1 MGIINVLDFSIANLI
16 AAGEVVDRPAS
27 AVKELTE
34 NAIDAGATQ
43 ITVETKNGGS
53 SLMRVTDNG
62 CGMAKEDLPVC
73 VKRHAT
79 SKIREAADL
88 NGILTLGFRGE
99 ALAAIASVSK
109 LRIIT
114 RRKED
119 EMGTVMAVD
128 CGEVVSLE
136 PTGAAVGTTVIV
148 EELFANVPA
157 RRKFLKK
164 DISETTA
171 VVAVVEKIALS
182 HPEIAVRLITDGVTR
197 FASAGDGQLWN
208 TVYAVLG
215 RDFSKKLV
223 QVEDLTG
230 GVGVSGYIGRPDNV
244 RGNRNCQNFFINGRY
259 VKSTTASAALE
270 QAFVSYCPPERF
282 PVCVLNLTVHPAFV
296 DVNVHPAKLEVK
308 FSNEK
313 AVFEAVYCAVR
324 NALTNSV
331 SRPEASLPGTFRLTS
346 DDVHGVSAPITEKLE
361 SAEAARAASL
371 ENEKLTG
378 TYRQITADL
387 REAAPASDPRKTAG
401 TDKTGV
407 TLTHPEIEGSKSW
420 QYRPEEPGVTL
431 PPKKDSFDVGKPVS
445 VPRTASYDGAMKVS
459 YPPVPEGPS
468 FAQEEGFLPPEAFDA
483 VPEKAVPQ
491 EQKPSERVPTERA
504 PTERVPTEQAPTEQ
518 APTEQAPTEQKPPE
532 REAAVSAPVESD
544 LTEPLPWYRIAG
556 VVFNCYVTVELAD
569 KMLLIDKHA
578 AHERI
583 LFEEMKENL
592 TRETVSQYLLIPIEI
607 PLSAEDIGAL
617 SENADDV
624 KKLGFD
630 FDFAKEG
637 NLARLYRIPASLT
650 NVEAS
655 ELFST
660 LASSFAEGK
669 ASGGITG
676 ESLTEKALFQA
687 SCKAAVKAGRE
698 DSPETIRWIVENVL
712 VKKNVRFCP
721 HGRPVAFEMTKA
733 QVEHLFKRS

>member
-79 SKIREAADL
+79 SKIREASDL
-88 NGILTLGFRGE
+88 SGILTLGFRGE

-223 QVEDLTG
+223 QVDDLTG
-230 GVGVSGYIGRPDNV
+230 GVGVSGYVGRPDNV

-282 PVCVLNLTVHPAFV
+282 PVCVLNLTIHPAFV

-331 SRPEASLPGTFRLTS
+331 SRPEASLPGTSRLTA
-346 DDVHGVSAPITEKLE
+346 DDVHGFSTPITEKLE
-361 SAEAARAASL
+361 SADAARAASL

-378 TYRQITADL
+378 TYKQITADL
-387 REAAPASDPRKTAG
+387 REAAPTADPRIADPRINDPRINDPRKEASKPSG
-401 TDKTGV
+401 RDKNGV

-431 PPKKDSFDVGKPVS
+431 PKKDDPFDADRPVS
-445 VPRTASYDGAMKVS
+445 VPHIAPYVTPPKAETAPVTKPEDPIIGAGVS
-459 YPPVPEGPS
+459 PEP
-468 FAQEEGFLPPEAFDA
+468 AEPIIPEKPA
-483 VPEKAVPQ
+483 VPEKTIPD
-491 EQKPSERVPTERA
+491 E
-504 PTERVPTEQAPTEQ
+504 
-518 APTEQAPTEQKPPE
+518 
-532 REAAVSAPVESD
+532 SASAF
-544 LTEPLPWYRIAG
+544 TEPLPWYRIAG
-556 VVFNCYVTVELAD
+556 VVFNCYITVELAD

-607 PLSAEDIGAL
+607 PLSSEDIGAL
-617 SENADDV
+617 TENADDV
-624 KKLGFD
+624 KHLGFD
-630 FDFAKEG
+630 FDFSPDG
-637 NLARLYRIPASLT
+637 SQARLSRIPASLT

-669 ASGGITG
+669 ASGEITG

-712 VKKNVRFCP
+712 TKKNVRFCP
-721 HGRPVAFEMTKA
+721 HGRPVAFEMTKS

>member
-79 SKIREAADL
+79 SKIREASDL
-88 NGILTLGFRGE
+88 SGILTLGFRGE
-99 ALAAIASVSK
+99 ALAAIAAVSK

-223 QVEDLTG
+223 QVDDLTG
-230 GVGVSGYIGRPDNV
+230 GVGVSGYVGRPDNV

-282 PVCVLNLTVHPAFV
+282 PVCVLNLTIHPAFV

-331 SRPEASLPGTFRLTS
+331 SRPEASLPGASRLTA
-346 DDVHGVSAPITEKLE
+346 DDVHGFSTPITEKLE
-361 SAEAARAASL
+361 SADAARAASL

-378 TYRQITADL
+378 TYKQITADL
-387 REAAPASDPRKTAG
+387 REAVPTADPRIADPRINDPRKEASKPSG
-401 TDKTGV
+401 GDKNGV

-431 PPKKDSFDVGKPVS
+431 PKKDDPFDADRPVS
-445 VPRTASYDGAMKVS
+445 VPHIAPYVTPPKAETDPVAKEPKVQKEQPVS
-459 YPPVPEGPS
+459 VAPPVSPEP
-468 FAQEEGFLPPEAFDA
+468 AEPETAEAEKPVLPEE
-483 VPEKAVPQ
+483 
-491 EQKPSERVPTERA
+491 
-504 PTERVPTEQAPTEQ
+504 
-518 APTEQAPTEQKPPE
+518 
-532 REAAVSAPVESD
+532 SASS

-556 VVFNCYVTVELAD
+556 VVFNCYITVELAD

-592 TRETVSQYLLIPIEI
+592 TKETVSQYLLIPLEI
-607 PLSAEDIGAL
+607 PLSSEDIGAL
-617 SENADDV
+617 TENADDV
-624 KKLGFD
+624 KRLGFD
-630 FDFAKEG
+630 FDFSPDG
-637 NLARLYRIPASLT
+637 SQARLSRIPASLT

-669 ASGGITG
+669 ASGEITG

-712 VKKNVRFCP
+712 TKKNVRFCP
-721 HGRPVAFEMTKA
+721 HGRPVAFEMTKS

>member
-27 AVKELTE
+27 AIKELTE

-53 SLMRVTDNG
+53 VLMRVTDNG

-79 SKIREAADL
+79 SKIREACDL

-109 LRIIT
+109 LRIIS

-136 PTGAAVGTTVIV
+136 PTGAAIGTTVIV

-164 DISETTA
+164 DVSETIA

-182 HPEIAVRLITDGVTR
+182 HPEISVRLITDGTTR

-208 TVYAVLG
+208 TVYSVLG

-223 QVEDLTG
+223 QVDDLTG

-259 VKSTTASAALE
+259 VRSTTASAALE

-282 PVCVLNLTVHPAFV
+282 PVCVLNLTIHPAFV

-324 NALTNSV
+324 NALTNAV
-331 SRPEASLPGTFRLTS
+331 SRPEASLPGAYHLTS
-346 DDVHGVSAPITEKLE
+346 DDVHPLSTPITEKLE

-371 ENEKLTG
+371 DREKLTG
-378 TYRQITADL
+378 TYKQITADL
-387 REAAPASDPRKTAG
+387 REAVPGSDPRKTAG

-420 QYRPEEPGVTL
+420 QYRPETPPSDPL
-431 PPKKDSFDVGKPVS
+431 PPKKDPIGAGKP
-445 VPRTASYDGAMKVS
+445 RIASDGAMKLV
-459 YPPVPEGPS
+459 YPPVSDAFSSED
-468 FAQEEGFLPPEAFDA
+468 EGFLPLGPIPAA
-483 VPEKAVPQ
+483 PEKKKDDAPPAKQ
-491 EQKPSERVPTERA
+491 EEKKPEVRTQE
-504 PTERVPTEQAPTEQ
+504 
-518 APTEQAPTEQKPPE
+518 PPKSKDS
-532 REAAVSAPVESD
+532 VSAPESD
-544 LTEPLPWYRIAG
+544 PLPWYRIAG

-569 KMLLIDKHA
+569 KMLIIDKHA

-583 LFEEMKENL
+583 LFEEMKANL
-592 TRETVSQYLLIPIEI
+592 TGETVSQYLLIPLEI

-630 FDFAKEG
+630 FDFSSTG
-637 NLARLYRIPASLT
+637 NLARLYQIPASLT
-650 NVEAS
+650 NTEAS

-712 VKKNVRFCP
+712 TKKNVRFCP
-721 HGRPVAFEMTKA
+721 HGRPVAFEMTKS
-733 QVEHLFKRS
+733 QVEHLFKRG